1 MFTALKREQA
11 SDQLPRSNAQKRR
24 SYLPFRNP
32 SNGRSFN
39 RNSAAYKLAN
49 FLQLA
54 GAYVSLN
61 WRIQMEYRSAFLSQ
75 AGAMFLNNGA
85 WLIFWV
91 LFFTKFQV
99 VRGATQ
105 NDLVTLW
112 AIAAGGFGLAHAVC
126 FNAWLLS
133 SVISRGQIDVWLLY
147 PRAVLPHLLL
157 GKMSATAIGDV
168 IFGFAIYLLFIRPDL
183 PHFVLF
189 VFLTLSVAVLFVGFG
204 ILSGSLAFFVGNS
217 EVLSEQLN
225 FSLITFSTYPH
236 TLFDGWVKVI
246 LFTLIPAGFVSALPI
261 EALHNLSLRDAAL
274 SFAGALAVLAVGVA
288 TFYIGLNRYESGNL
302 TEMRS

>member
-1 MFTALKREQA
+1 MFTTLKREQS
-11 SDQLPRSNAQKRR
+11 SDLLSRSNAPRDAQNVLSAQQNHKR
-24 SYLPFRNP
+24 NI
-32 SNGRSFN
+32 
-39 RNSAAYKLAN
+39 AYKLAN
-49 FLQLA
+49 FIDLA
-54 GAYVSLN
+54 ASYVKLN
-61 WRIQMEYRSAFLSQ
+61 WRIQMEYRATFISQ

-91 LFFTKFQV
+91 LFFSKFQV

-105 NDLVTLW
+105 DDLVTLW
-112 AIAAGGFGLAHAVC
+112 AIASGGFGLAHAVC

-133 SVISRGQIDVWLLY
+133 SIITKGQIDVWLLY

-157 GKMSATAIGDV
+157 GKMSATAIGDAL
-168 IFGFAIYLLFIRPDL
+168 FGYGVFLIFIRPDL

-189 VFLTLSVAVLFVGFG
+189 VLLTLSVAVLFIGFG
-204 ILSGSLAFFVGNS
+204 ILTGSLAFFVGNS
-217 EVLSEQLN
+217 ETPSEQLN

-236 TLFDGWVKVI
+236 TLFDGWVKVV

-261 EALHNLSLRDAAL
+261 EALHNLSWSDAAL
-274 SFAGALAVLAVGVA
+274 SFAGSLIVLAVGVA
-288 TFYIGLNRYESGNL
+288 TFYAGLSKYESGNL

>member
-1 MFTALKREQA
+1 MFTTLKREQS
-11 SDQLPRSNAQKRR
+11 SDLLSRSNASKSAQNALSTKI
-24 SYLPFRNP
+24 NHK
-32 SNGRSFN
+32 
-39 RNSAAYKLAN
+39 SAAYKLAN
-49 FLQLA
+49 YIGLA
-54 GAYVSLN
+54 ASYVKLN
-61 WRIQMEYRSAFLSQ
+61 WRIQMEYRATFLSQ

-91 LFFTKFQV
+91 LFFSKFQV
-99 VRGATQ
+99 VKGATQ
-105 NDLVTLW
+105 DDLVTLW
-112 AIAAGGFGLAHAVC
+112 AIASGGFGLAHAVC

-133 SVISRGQIDVWLLY
+133 SIITKGQIDVWLLY

-157 GKMSATAIGDV
+157 GKMSATAIGDAL
-168 IFGFAIYLLFIRPDL
+168 FGYGVYLAFIRPDL

-189 VFLTLSVAVLFVGFG
+189 VFLTLSVAVLFIGFG
-204 ILSGSLAFFVGNS
+204 ILSGSLAFYVGNS
-217 EVLSEQLN
+217 ETLSEQLN

-236 TLFDGWVKVI
+236 NLFDGWVKVV

-274 SFAGALAVLAVGVA
+274 SLAGAIAVLAAGVA
-288 TFYIGLNRYESGNL
+288 TFYAGLSKYESGNL